1 MRANTAFATL
11 ADEPTFTGRQKAAI
25 LCMALGAEG
34 AAKITQ
40 KLSPEEAEAI
50 SFEIARMDRLAP
62 DDAEGVLL
70 EWIETSVASQA
81 LNSGGVD
88 YARETLEKAFTTQN
102 AQHIL
107 KRVVSQLAD
116 STGLRR
122 LRTADPQQVATMFRN
137 EHPQT
142 VAMILAHLMPQQAA
156 AVLKEIAPMNAA
168 DIAFRIAKME
178 KVSPDMLQLIE
189 KSLGS
194 DTDLNIQQGMS
205 AAGGPAAVAAVLNL
219 MQGTMEKEILAQV
232 AARDL
237 TLSEQIKHL
246 MFVFEDVI
254 GLDDKS
260 VQRILRD
267 VDNKT
272 LALALKGAS
281 AELRTRIIGQMSQR
295 ASQALADEMEMLGPV
310 RMRDVETAQMGIVAQ
325 IRTLEE
331 SGEVVLGASADDLV
345 S

>member
-1 MRANTAFATL
+1 
-11 ADEPTFTGRQKAAI
+11 
-25 LCMALGAEG
+25 
-34 AAKITQ
+34 
-40 KLSPEEAEAI
+40 
-50 SFEIARMDRLAP
+50 
-62 DDAEGVLL
+62 
-70 EWIETSVASQA
+70 
-81 LNSGGVD
+81 
-88 YARETLEKAFTTQN
+88 
-102 AQHIL
+102 
-107 KRVVSQLAD
+107 
-116 STGLRR
+116 
-122 LRTADPQQVATMFRN
+122 
-137 EHPQT
+137 
-142 VAMILAHLMPQQAA
+142 
-156 AVLKEIAPMNAA
+156 
-168 DIAFRIAKME
+168 
-178 KVSPDMLQLIE
+178 
-189 KSLGS
+189 
-194 DTDLNIQQGMS
+194 MS